1 MRLLT
6 LHMQNFR
13 THEDTII
20 NFPSLG
26 SPVLIKG
33 VNRDRPGVSPSNG
46 AGKSSIFEAIDYALF
61 HKTRDYLRYGT
72 AKGKVCLEFEHKG
85 NTYKIDKDFTAA
97 DYTIKV
103 YKDGGILSEQK
114 TEVDRIVRDV
124 IGISRGM
131 FEQTIYQSQGFN
143 SFFGLLS
150 PKLKSQYVMELLEID
165 KWEKYYEVTRGLL
178 TSLNESVNK
187 LKMQCEVVDMIIATN
202 KATLAT
208 KNEADLKLKHTL
220 KTGALQERKI
230 ALTNYQQIG
239 LLQAQRVPLE
249 ARRRVVSGTLGAVK
263 ADLAASLLKLDKYQ
277 KIEQDLIAKNI
288 IPIDENYRTMT
299 RSNSLAQEK
308 LLAAKEQE
316 IKSKSAEIEKFDKMK
331 TAILAQSICPFCR
344 RSMNE
349 GNYSQQLEQHM
360 LGERAALR
368 SDYDALQVSFGN
380 LIATRDSLAQQLEAV
395 NAQAVVHTEHVK
407 SLTATKVQVD
417 ILTAQVLNLTQ
428 QKDAYRQELDSLDPQ
443 LATIDQVLLATDLSQ
458 IRTLE
463 LDVTALEV
471 ELRTIEAELTSIT
484 DLKEQISLHTAGN
497 TANHWQYAKYLGQVE
512 KLRHVANIFS
522 INGIQKWLF
531 VSALNE
537 ISALANSLIRPIG
550 FSIIFQ
556 LEKSKKSGEG
566 FKPVFDILVTKTPDN
581 RVLNLEDLSGAE
593 KALVHFSIRLAFST
607 IIATNHDFRFMIIDE
622 GFGDLDASN
631 REYLANTIKHLS
643 KQYQIFLVTHF
654 PDFESEFPNIM
665 LIERENGVSR
675 IISPQN

>member
-6 LHMQNFR
+6 LHMKNFR
-13 THEDTII
+13 THEDTSI
-20 NFPSLG
+20 NFPGLG

-33 VNRDRPGVSPSNG
+33 VNKDRPGVSPSNG

-85 NTYKIDKDFTAA
+85 STYKIDKEFAA
-97 DYTIKV
+97 SEYTIKIA
-103 YKDGGILSEQK
+103 KDGVLLSEQK
-114 TEVDRIVRDV
+114 TEVEKIIREA

-165 KWEKYYEVTRGLL
+165 KWEKYYEASRGLL
-178 TSLNESVNK
+178 TSLNDIVNK
-187 LKMQCEVVDMIIATN
+187 LKMQCEVVDMSIATN

-208 KNEADLKLKHTL
+208 KNEPDLKLKHTL
-220 KTGALQERKI
+220 KTGALNERRA

-249 ARRRVVSGTLGAVK
+249 ARRRVVSGTLGTVK
-263 ADLAASLLKLDKYQ
+263 ADLATVSTKLEKYQ
-277 KIEQDLIAKNI
+277 KIEQDLLAKNI

-299 RSNSLAQEK
+299 QNNSLAQEK

-331 TAILAQSICPFCR
+331 TAILSQAICPFCR
-344 RSMNE
+344 RSMSE

-360 LGERAALR
+360 IGERAALR
-368 SDYDALQVSFGN
+368 SDYDALQVSFN
-380 LIATRDSLAQQLEAV
+380 NIMATRDTLAQQLEAV

-407 SLTATKVQVD
+407 SLTGTRTQITLLEGQV
-417 ILTAQVLNLTQ
+417 TSLTQ

-443 LATIDQVLLATDLSQ
+443 IETIDKVLLATDLSQ

-463 LDVTALEV
+463 LDVTALEA
-471 ELRTIEAELTSIT
+471 ELRTIEAELANIERLRE
-484 DLKEQISLHTAGN
+484 DISLQTAGN

-512 KLRHVANIFS
+512 KLRHVSNMFS

-537 ISALANSLIRPIG
+537 ISELANSLIRPIG

-581 RVLNLEDLSGAE
+581 RILNLEDLSGAE

-607 IIATNHDFRFMIIDE
+607 IIATNHDFKFMIIDE

-643 KQYQIFLVTHF
+643 TQYQIFLVTHF

-665 LIERENGVSR
+665 LIEREKGVSR
-675 IISPQN
+675 ILSPKN

>member
-1 MRLLT
+1 
-6 LHMQNFR
+6 
-13 THEDTII
+13 
-20 NFPSLG
+20 
-26 SPVLIKG
+26 
-33 VNRDRPGVSPSNG
+33 
-46 AGKSSIFEAIDYALF
+46 
-61 HKTRDYLRYGT
+61 
-72 AKGKVCLEFEHKG
+72 
-85 NTYKIDKDFTAA
+85 
-97 DYTIKV
+97 
-103 YKDGGILSEQK
+103 
-114 TEVDRIVRDV
+114 
-124 IGISRGM
+124 
-131 FEQTIYQSQGFN
+131 
-143 SFFGLLS
+143 
-150 PKLKSQYVMELLEID
+150 
-165 KWEKYYEVTRGLL
+165 
-178 TSLNESVNK
+178 
-187 LKMQCEVVDMIIATN
+187 
-202 KATLAT
+202 
-208 KNEADLKLKHTL
+208 
-220 KTGALQERKI
+220 
-230 ALTNYQQIG
+230 
-239 LLQAQRVPLE
+239 
-249 ARRRVVSGTLGAVK
+249 
-263 ADLAASLLKLDKYQ
+263 
-277 KIEQDLIAKNI
+277 
-288 IPIDENYRTMT
+288 
-299 RSNSLAQEK
+299 
-308 LLAAKEQE
+308 
-316 IKSKSAEIEKFDKMK
+316 
-331 TAILAQSICPFCR
+331 
-344 RSMNE
+344 MNE